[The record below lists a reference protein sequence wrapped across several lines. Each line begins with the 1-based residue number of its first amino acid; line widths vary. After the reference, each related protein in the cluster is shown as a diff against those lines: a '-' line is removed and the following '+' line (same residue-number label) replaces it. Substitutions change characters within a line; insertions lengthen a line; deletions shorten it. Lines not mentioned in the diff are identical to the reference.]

1 VMGASAG
8 IGKEFAVQLAGMG
21 LNLVLLARRKKR
33 IEDLAHQLESR
44 NKIHTRTIV
53 ADLAQPDFLP
63 HVVAETQSMEI
74 GLVVNNAGFGLAG
87 KFLDHELE
95 RELALLDV
103 NCRAPWILTHVFG
116 GQMANRKRGGIIFV
130 SSVSGYIATSLAT
143 TYAAS
148 KVYDLFLAEGLG
160 YELSKDGVDVLALC
174 PGSTAT
180 EFHQVAGLQPVAAMA
195 VQPVVQSAL
204 KQLGKK
210 AWLLLVHT
218 IGFRYGS

>member
-1 VMGASAG
+1 M
-8 IGKEFAVQLAGMG
+8 
-21 LNLVLLARRKKR
+21 
-33 IEDLAHQLESR
+33 
-44 NKIHTRTIV
+44 
-53 ADLAQPDFLP
+53 
-63 HVVAETQSMEI
+63 
-74 GLVVNNAGFGLAG
+74 
-87 KFLDHELE
+87 
-95 RELALLDV
+95 
-103 NCRAPWILTHVFG
+103 
-116 GQMANRKRGGIIFV
+116 
-130 SSVSGYIATSLAT
+130 SGYIATSLAT

-210 AWLLLVHT
+210 RVVITGSHNRFSVWLLKLTPRSLHVPLAGRVMERRIT
-218 IGFRYGS
+218 P